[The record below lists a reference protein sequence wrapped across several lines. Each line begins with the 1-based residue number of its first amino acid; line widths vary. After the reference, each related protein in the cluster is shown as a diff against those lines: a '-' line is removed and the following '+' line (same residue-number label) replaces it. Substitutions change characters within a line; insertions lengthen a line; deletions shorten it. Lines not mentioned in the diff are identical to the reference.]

1 MTIEATKPP
10 RRLGRSTAAVVAGLA
25 ANVLLAMAADQV
37 AYAAALFP
45 QPPEVTYETVPYVI
59 ATAYRAVF
67 GIAGA
72 WLTAKLAPSDPMRH
86 ALILGGIGLLL
97 SGAGLVASFTMALGP
112 VWYPAA
118 LLVVTLPCAWL
129 GGRLALGGKA

>member
-1 MTIEATKPP
+1 MTTESLKPP

-25 ANVLLAMAADQV
+25 VNVLLAMAADQL

-45 QPPEVTYETVPYVI
+45 QPPEVTYETMPYVI
-59 ATAYRAVF
+59 ATAYRTVF

-86 ALILGGIGLLL
+86 ALILGGIGLVL

-129 GGRLALGGKA
+129 GARLAMGGRA